1 MWAWN
6 DDVYVCDLFNGSGAS
21 MLCTTRECNA
31 GDESVKS
38 EDHIGV
44 SEMNEGGDAENEK
57 EDDQAYFADHVL
69 FY

>member
-1 MWAWN
+1 
-6 DDVYVCDLFNGSGAS
+6 